1 MGVVQR
7 GGLLECLRDHR
18 VASGVEKLVW
28 LWGWWFGGG
37 LGGLRLVGL
46 LLAGAAAA
54 QEQIND
60 LLEAEG
66 DDEAEAEGDDVD
78 EHGFGMEHGLVCA
91 DGIADA
97 AAKS

>member
-1 MGVVQR
+1 MR
-7 GGLLECLRDHR
+7 
-18 VASGVEKLVW
+18 
-28 LWGWWFGGG
+28 F
-37 LGGLRLVGL
+37 VGL
-46 LLAGAAAA
+46 LFAGAAAA

-78 EHGFGMEHGLVCA
+78 EHGFGMEHGFVCI